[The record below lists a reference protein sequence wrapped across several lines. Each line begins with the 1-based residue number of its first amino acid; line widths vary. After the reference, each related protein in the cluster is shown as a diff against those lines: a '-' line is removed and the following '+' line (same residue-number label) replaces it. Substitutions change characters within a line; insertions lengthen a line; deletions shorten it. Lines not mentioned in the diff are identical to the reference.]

1 MAPGDLERIL
11 AGLSLGQDDR
21 ILSGPRGG
29 GEDAV
34 VLSFPPGRALVQ
46 TVDFLTPVVDDPFRF
61 GQIAAA
67 NALSDVYAVGGE
79 PYAAMNVCCF
89 PARTMAAE
97 VLAEILRG
105 GLSKVTEAGATLCGG
120 HSVEDAELK
129 YGLSVSGVVDPK
141 RMAGNRGLRAGD
153 ILLLTK
159 PVGTGVL
166 ATAVKAGLD
175 GAADLELLLHRW
187 CAKLNNAGARVIHD
201 LGLSA
206 ATDVT
211 GFGLGG
217 HLLEMA
223 AASGVTA
230 ELDLASVP
238 FLREA
243 LDMAALGLIP
253 AGSIQNRMHYL
264 PRASVRPELDEL
276 LVTMAFDAQ
285 TSGGLILG
293 VPEDDVE
300 AARSILTDAG
310 DLAAIIGRAV
320 ERVPDGPA
328 LIIA

>member
-1 MAPGDLERIL
+1 
-11 AGLSLGQDDR
+11 
-21 ILSGPRGG
+21 
-29 GEDAV
+29 
-34 VLSFPPGRALVQ
+34 
-46 TVDFLTPVVDDPFRF
+46 
-61 GQIAAA
+61 
-67 NALSDVYAVGGE
+67 
-79 PYAAMNVCCF
+79 
-89 PARTMAAE
+89 
-97 VLAEILRG
+97 
-105 GLSKVTEAGATLCGG
+105 
-120 HSVEDAELK
+120 
-129 YGLSVSGVVDPK
+129 
-141 RMAGNRGLRAGD
+141 
-153 ILLLTK
+153 
-159 PVGTGVL
+159 
-166 ATAVKAGLD
+166 
-175 GAADLELLLHRW
+175 
-187 CAKLNNAGARVIHD
+187 
-201 LGLSA
+201 
-206 ATDVT
+206 
-211 GFGLGG
+211 
-217 HLLEMA
+217 MA